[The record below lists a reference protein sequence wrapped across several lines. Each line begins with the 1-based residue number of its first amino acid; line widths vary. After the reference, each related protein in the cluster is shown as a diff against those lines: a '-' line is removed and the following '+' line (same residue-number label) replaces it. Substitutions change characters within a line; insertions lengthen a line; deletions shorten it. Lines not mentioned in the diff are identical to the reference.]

1 MKSYQIKK
9 GPDRAPARA
18 MLRATG
24 LNDEQIGRPMIAVV
38 NTWSDVTPC
47 NIHLRELAEPLKEGI
62 RAAGGTP
69 VEFGSIVV
77 TDGISMGSEGMRC
90 SLMSR
95 ELVADSV
102 ELVTR
107 GHCLDG
113 VVVLVGCDKTIPAGA
128 MALARLN
135 LPGLVVYGG
144 SIMPGNHEGIPITIQ
159 DVFEA
164 VGAHAAEKIDDAE
177 LHAIESEAC
186 PGAGA
191 CGGQFTANT
200 MAMALTALGLSPMGV
215 NDIPAVHPDKKEAL
229 KACGKLVMDAFR
241 QDRKPRDIVT
251 ADALRNAATV
261 VTATA
266 GSTNAVLHLLAIA
279 REAGVSFDIDE
290 FDAVS
295 RATPIIADLKPAG
308 RFMAP
313 DLFEAGGTPLVID
326 RLRAAGLL
334 KDSPTITGRSLFEET
349 ADTQVSDGQEVVVD
363 IDAPLKPRGGFGILY
378 GNLAPEGC
386 VAKLAGH
393 GEFKF
398 TGPARVF
405 ESEDDCFRAV
415 QNREIVGGEV
425 IVIRNEGPRGGPGM
439 REMLAVTAA
448 LVGQGL
454 DNSVALM
461 TDGRF
466 SGATY
471 GFMVGHVAPE
481 AAGGGP
487 IALLRDGDSITID
500 VDARRVDTDADLEA
514 RRAGWKPRPHAY
526 ATGALAKYAFMV
538 SSASQG
544 AVTSFP
550 DLDAQ
555 GPEQTRP
562 E

>member
-1 MKSYQIKK
+1 MRSDQIKK
-9 GPDRAPARA
+9 GTDRAPARA

-24 LNDEQIGRPMIAVV
+24 LDDRQINQPLIAVV
-38 NTWSDVTPC
+38 NTWSEVTPC
-47 NIHLRELAEPLKEGI
+47 NEHLRELAEPLKEGI
-62 RAAGGTP
+62 REAGGTP
-69 VEFGSIVV
+69 IEFGSIVV
-77 TDGISMGSEGMRC
+77 SDGISMGTEGMKC

-95 ELVADSV
+95 ELVADSI

-113 VVVLVGCDKTIPAGA
+113 GVALVGCDKTIPAGA
-128 MALARLN
+128 MALARLDV
-135 LPGLVVYGG
+135 PGMVIYGG
-144 SIMPGNHEGIPITIQ
+144 SIMPGNHGGIPITIQ

-164 VGAHAAEKIDDAE
+164 VGAHAAGSIDDAE
-177 LHAIESEAC
+177 LEQIEKEAC

-200 MAMALTALGLSPMGV
+200 MAMALTALGLSPMGT
-215 NDIPAVHPDKKEAL
+215 NDIPAVHPDKK
-229 KACGKLVMDAFR
+229 KAMRDCGRRVVAQVKEGQSPRSLVSHES
-241 QDRKPRDIVT
+241 
-251 ADALRNAATV
+251 LRNAATV

-279 REAGVSFDIDE
+279 REAGVEFDIDE
-290 FDAVS
+290 FDEIS
-295 RATPIIADLKPAG
+295 RRTPVIGDLKPAG

-313 DLFEAGGTPLVID
+313 DLFEAGGTPLVIN
-326 RLRAAGLL
+326 RLRSAGLIT
-334 KDSPTITGRSLFEET
+334 DTPTVSGRSLFDECENMNET
-349 ADTQVSDGQEVVVD
+349 RGQEVVVD
-363 IDAPLKPRGGFGILY
+363 LDQPLKPRGGFGILY

-393 GEFKF
+393 GVFTF

-405 ESEDDCFRAV
+405 ESEEAAFAAV
-415 QNREIVGGEV
+415 QNREINPGDV
-425 IVIRNEGPRGGPGM
+425 IVIRNEGPSGGPGM

-454 DNSVALM
+454 DDSVALM

-481 AAGGGP
+481 AARGGP
-487 IALLRDGDSITID
+487 IGLLHDGDLITID
-500 VDARRVDTDADLEA
+500 VDQRRINVDADLES
-514 RRAGWKPRPHAY
+514 RRADWQPPEQTYK
-526 ATGALAKYAFMV
+526 TGALAKYAYLV
-538 SSASQG
+538 SSASTG

-550 DLDAQ
+550 DS
-555 GPEQTRP
+555 TVYSYSRSN
-562 E
+562 

>member
-1 MKSYQIKK
+1 MKSDQIKK

-24 LNDEQIGRPMIAVV
+24 LDDEQIYRPLIAVV

-47 NIHLRELAEPLKEGI
+47 NMHLRDLAEPLKEGI

-128 MALARLN
+128 MALARMN
-135 LPGLVVYGG
+135 IPGLVVYGG
-144 SIMPGNHEGIPITIQ
+144 SIMPGKHRGIPITIQ

-164 VGAHAAEKIDDAE
+164 VGARAANRIDDAE

-215 NDIPAVHPDKKEAL
+215 NDIPAVHPDKGEAMR
-229 KACGKLVMDAFR
+229 ACGRLVMEAVEQQR
-241 QDRKPRDIVT
+241 LPRDLVT
-251 ADALRNAATV
+251 HDALRNAATV

-279 REAGVSFDIDE
+279 REAGVAFDIDE
-290 FDAVS
+290 FDDIS
-295 RATPIIADLKPAG
+295 RHTPIIGDLKPAG

-313 DLFEAGGTPLVID
+313 DLFTAGGTPLVID
-326 RLRAAGLL
+326 RLQAAGLL
-334 KDSPTITGRSLFEET
+334 RDSPTITGRSLFEEC
-349 ADTQVSDGQEVVVD
+349 AGVNEADGQEVVVSVER
-363 IDAPLKPRGGFGILY
+363 PLKPRGGFGILY

-398 TGPARVF
+398 SGPARVF

-415 QNREIVGGEV
+415 QARQINAGDV

-454 DNSVALM
+454 DTSVALM

-481 AAGGGP
+481 AARGGP
-487 IALLRDGDSITID
+487 IGLLRDGDTITID
-500 VDARRVDTDADLEA
+500 VEARRVDTDAELEA
-514 RRAGWKPRPHAY
+514 RRADWQPRAHAY
-526 ATGALAKYAFMV
+526 ASGALAKYAYLV
-538 SSASQG
+538 SSASEG

-550 DLDAQ
+550 DLDGQ
-555 GPEQTRP
+555 GLDP
-562 E
+562 

>member
-1 MKSYQIKK
+1 MKSDQIKK

-24 LNDEQIGRPMIAVV
+24 LDDEQIYRPMIAVV

-47 NIHLRELAEPLKEGI
+47 NMHLRELAEPLKEGI
-62 RAAGGTP
+62 REAGGTP

-113 VVVLVGCDKTIPAGA
+113 VVVLVGCDKTIPAAA
-128 MALARLN
+128 MALARMN
-135 LPGLVVYGG
+135 IPGLVVYGG
-144 SIMPGNHEGIPITIQ
+144 SIMPGRHKGIPITIQ

-177 LHAIESEAC
+177 LLAIESEAC

-215 NDIPAVHPDKKEAL
+215 NDIPAVHASKAAAL
-229 KACGKLVMDAFR
+229 RDCGRLVMDAVK
-241 QDRKPRDIVT
+241 QDRKPRALVT
-251 ADALRNAATV
+251 VDALRNAATV

-279 REAGVSFDIDE
+279 REAGVAFGIDE
-290 FDAVS
+290 FDRIS
-295 RATPIIADLKPAG
+295 RNTPIIGDLKPAG

-313 DLFEAGGTPLVID
+313 DLFEAGGTPLVIE

-334 KDSPTITGRSLFEET
+334 SDSPTVTGRSLFEET
-349 ADTQVSDGQEVVVD
+349 ANADEREGQEVVVD
-363 IDAPLKPRGGFGILY
+363 IDKPLKPRGGFGILY

-398 TGPARVF
+398 QGPARVF

-415 QNREIVGGEV
+415 QARAIQAGEV

-454 DNSVALM
+454 DTSVALM

-481 AAGGGP
+481 AARGGP
-487 IALLRDGDSITID
+487 IGLLRDGDTITID
-500 VDARRVDTDADLEA
+500 VDARRVDTDADLES

-526 ATGALAKYAFMV
+526 ASGALAKYAYLV
-538 SSASQG
+538 SSASEG

-550 DLDAQ
+550 DLDGQ
-555 GPEQTRP
+555 GLDP
-562 E
+562 

>member
-1 MKSYQIKK
+1 MKSDQIKK
-9 GPDRAPARA
+9 GPERAPARA

-24 LNDEQIGRPMIAVV
+24 LDDEQIYRPMIAVV

-47 NIHLRELAEPLKEGI
+47 NMHLRDLAEPLKQSI
-62 RAAGGTP
+62 REAGGTP

-113 VVVLVGCDKTIPAGA
+113 VVVLVGCDKTIPAAA

-135 LPGLVVYGG
+135 LPGLVIYGG
-144 SIMPGNHEGIPITIQ
+144 SIMPGRHRGIPITIQ

-164 VGAHAAEKIDDAE
+164 VGAHAADKIDDTE
-177 LHAIESEAC
+177 LHEIESEAC

-200 MAMALTALGLSPMGV
+200 MALALTALGLSPMGV
-215 NDIPAVHPDKKEAL
+215 NDIPAVHPAKKDAMHE
-229 KACGKLVMDAFR
+229 CGRLVMDAVK
-241 QDRKPRDIVT
+241 QGRKPRDLVT
-251 ADALRNAATV
+251 TVALRNAATL

-279 REAGVSFDIDE
+279 REAGVPFDIDE
-290 FDAVS
+290 FDAIS
-295 RATPIIADLKPAG
+295 RRTPIIGDLKPAG

-313 DLFEAGGTPLVID
+313 DLFEAGGTPLVIE

-334 KDSPTITGRSLFEET
+334 ADSPTVTGRSLFEET
-349 ADTQVSDGQEVVVD
+349 AGIRGTEGQQVVVD
-363 IDAPLKPRGGFGILY
+363 VAHPIKPRGGFGILY

-398 TGPARVF
+398 RGPARVF
-405 ESEDDCFRAV
+405 ESEEDCFGAV
-415 QNREIVGGEV
+415 QKREIKGGEV

-454 DNSVALM
+454 DNDVALM

-481 AAGGGP
+481 AARGGP
-487 IALLRDGDSITID
+487 IGLLRDGDMITID
-500 VDARRVDTDADLEA
+500 VDARRVDTDADLES

-526 ATGALAKYAFMV
+526 ASGALAKYAYMV
-538 SSASQG
+538 SSASEG

-550 DLDAQ
+550 QLV
-555 GPEQTRP
+555 EQDP
-562 E
+562 